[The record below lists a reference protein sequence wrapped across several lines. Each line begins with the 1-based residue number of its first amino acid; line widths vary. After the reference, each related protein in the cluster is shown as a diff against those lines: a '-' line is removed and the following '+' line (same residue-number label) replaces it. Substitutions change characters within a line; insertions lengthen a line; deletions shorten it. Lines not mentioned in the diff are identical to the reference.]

1 MPFLET
7 SNFFY
12 TENPANN
19 LMLAKIFKSRA
30 SFSLSPFKKGMWST
44 LEFGCSVSYALR
56 FENRALFTGNLNL
69 ILKLKL
75 SNKLSILLSFLKLMK
90 LSYNLVLYENLN
102 LNLVHHLKK
111 WSSYLRVLRSFF
123 ILCHNSQVFRMLKI
137 AVFYYVR
144 WKINV
149 IVVTSWYHEYLS

>member
-1 MPFLET
+1 
-7 SNFFY
+7 
-12 TENPANN
+12 
-19 LMLAKIFKSRA
+19 
-30 SFSLSPFKKGMWST
+30 
-44 LEFGCSVSYALR
+44 
-56 FENRALFTGNLNL
+56 
-69 ILKLKL
+69 
-75 SNKLSILLSFLKLMK
+75 MK